1 MLIQQLI
8 NLIKVRIE
16 NLKLRTDLQDQVMDV
31 CSVTQVNDYFEYCL
45 KIFGLKIKAFPV
57 NAGLLL

>member
-45 KIFGLKIKAFPV
+45 KIFGLKIKACPV